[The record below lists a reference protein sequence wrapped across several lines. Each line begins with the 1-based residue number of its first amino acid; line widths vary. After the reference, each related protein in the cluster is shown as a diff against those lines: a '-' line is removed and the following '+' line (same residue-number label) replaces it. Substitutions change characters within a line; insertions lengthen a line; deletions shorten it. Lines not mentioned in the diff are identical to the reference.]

1 MAVDTPARIAILGA
15 GPIGLE
21 AALYARFLG
30 YDVDIYERG
39 RVCEHIRRWAHVRMF
54 SPFGLNASPLGIAA
68 LVAQEPTW
76 RAPAADALL
85 TGAEF
90 LEQYLLPLAA
100 SDLIEDYL
108 HLGTEV
114 LAISKTEALKG
125 ELFQQDERGDE
136 DFRLLVCDK
145 SGAERY
151 AEADVVIDATGVFGQ
166 PNSIG
171 AGGLPALGERELTHE
186 MERGLPDV
194 HGADRVRFAEKHV
207 AVIGEGFSAAT
218 NIIALAELAKRYRQT
233 RVTWITRS
241 SGHGEGPMRSIANDP
256 LAERDRIAATA
267 NALANSDQ
275 ITWLPERVIS
285 TVSRSNEN
293 GTWTLQLAGSGTQE
307 LVLDQVI
314 ANVGHRPDN
323 AIYRE
328 LQIDE
333 CSATG
338 GPARLSGMLTAQGA
352 ADCLSVTAGGPE
364 SLLTSEPN
372 FYILGA
378 KSYGRRS
385 NFLLLNGIRQIRDL
399 FKIIG
404 DRDSLDLYK
413 TIGGVQL

>member
-21 AALYARFLG
+21 TALYARFLG

-39 RVCEHIRRWAHVRMF
+39 RVCEHIRRWSHVRMF

-76 RAPAADALL
+76 RVPAADALL

-90 LEQYLLPLAA
+90 LEQYLLPLAS

-108 HLGTEV
+108 HLETEV
-114 LAISKTEALKG
+114 LAIAKTEALKG
-125 ELFQQDERGDE
+125 ELFQQEERGDE
-136 DFRLLVCDK
+136 DFRLLVRDK

-166 PNSIG
+166 PNSLG
-171 AGGLPALGERELTHE
+171 PGGLPALGERDGADQL
-186 MERGLPDV
+186 ERGLPDV
-194 HGADRVRFAEKHV
+194 QGADRVHFAEKHV

-218 NIIALAELAKRYRQT
+218 NVIALTELAKRYRQT

-241 SGHGEGPMRSIANDP
+241 SGHGEGPMRRIANDQLP
-256 LAERDRIAATA
+256 ERDRIAATA

-275 ITWLPERVIS
+275 VAWLPESVVRA
-285 TVSRSNEN
+285 VSRSNEN
-293 GTWTLQLAGSGTQE
+293 GTWALQLAGSATQE
-307 LVLDQVI
+307 LVVDQV
-314 ANVGHRPDN
+314 GYRPDS

-328 LQIDE
+328 LQVDE
-333 CSATG
+333 CPATD
-338 GPARLSGMLTAQGA
+338 GPARLSSMLTAQGA
-352 ADCLSVTAGGPE
+352 TDCLSVTAGVPD

-372 FYILGA
+372 FYVLGA

-385 NFLLLNGIRQIRDL
+385 NFLLLNGIRQIREL

>member
-30 YDVDIYERG
+30 YDVDIYDRG

-85 TGAEF
+85 TGGEF

-108 HLGTEV
+108 HLETEV
-114 LAISKTEALKG
+114 LAVAKTEALKG
-125 ELFQQDERGDE
+125 ELFQQEERGDE
-136 DFRLLVCDK
+136 DFRLLLRDK
-145 SGAERY
+145 AGVERY

-166 PNSIG
+166 PNSLG
-171 AGGLPALGERELTHE
+171 AGGLPALGERELASE

-194 HGADRVRFAEKHV
+194 HGTDRVRFAEKHV
-207 AVIGEGFSAAT
+207 AVIGDGFSAAT
-218 NIIALAELAKRYRQT
+218 NVIALTELAKRYRQT
-233 RVTWITRS
+233 RITWITRY
-241 SGHGEGPMRSIANDP
+241 SGHGEGPMRRIANDP
-256 LAERDRIAATA
+256 LAERDRVAITA

-275 ITWLPERVIS
+275 VTWLPERV
-285 TVSRSNEN
+285 VSSVNRSND
-293 GTWTLQLAGSGTQE
+293 GGAWTLQLAGSAVQE
-307 LVLDQVI
+307 LSVDQVI
-314 ANVGHRPDN
+314 ANVGCHPDN

-333 CSATG
+333 CPATG
-338 GPARLSGMLTAQGA
+338 GPARLSSVLTAQGA
-352 ADCLSVTAGGPE
+352 VDCLSVTAGGPE
-364 SLLTSEPN
+364 ALLTSEPN
-372 FYILGA
+372 FYVLGA

-385 NFLLLNGIRQIRDL
+385 NFLLLNGIRQVRDL